1 MTTANNLR
9 MNTHDKRLRKKEAKR
24 SRLRRIAD
32 GEDVEDEE
40 EDEYSDDSE
49 DDDGT
54 DRREE
59 VRVNKLSKTHFKE
72 LDEGNFNGLPFS
84 RQFWMDI
91 LQEKPVGP
99 SKGASSMRKKVKKVH
114 SIMTIWCRKQ
124 FSNPRKSDIDIS
136 IIKSSKSTKSAY

>member
-1 MTTANNLR
+1 MYVRSSNENCNRR

-32 GEDVEDEE
+32 GEDVGDEE

-49 DDDGT
+49 DNDDDGT

-59 VRVNKLSKTHFKE
+59 VRVNKLSKTDFNE
-72 LDEGNFNGLPFS
+72 LDEGSFNGLPFS

-99 SKGASSMRKKVKKVH
+99 PKGAARKKANKVH
-114 SIMTIWCRKQ
+114 
-124 FSNPRKSDIDIS
+124 
-136 IIKSSKSTKSAY
+136 

>member
-1 MTTANNLR
+1 

-40 EDEYSDDSE
+40 EDEYSDDS

-59 VRVNKLSKTHFKE
+59 VRLNRLRISTYCRIS
-72 LDEGNFNGLPFS
+72 NFWYCFS
-84 RQFWMDI
+84 C
-91 LQEKPVGP
+91 
-99 SKGASSMRKKVKKVH
+99 A
-114 SIMTIWCRKQ
+114 
-124 FSNPRKSDIDIS
+124 
-136 IIKSSKSTKSAY
+136 

>member
-1 MTTANNLR
+1 MRTVTNRR

-32 GEDVEDEE
+32 GEEVEEEE

-59 VRVNKLSKTHFKE
+59 VRVYE
-72 LDEGNFNGLPFS
+72 LL
-84 RQFWMDI
+84 
-91 LQEKPVGP
+91 
-99 SKGASSMRKKVKKVH
+99 
-114 SIMTIWCRKQ
+114 
-124 FSNPRKSDIDIS
+124 SDIVEFPIFGIVFWCVKLFLS
-136 IIKSSKSTKSAY
+136 V